1 MNDYVYTPF
10 PLSDERVIEEV
21 LKSLEIHI
29 KGQTPQTFDT
39 EKCVE
44 FALSRI
50 SAVWKSVREI
60 GRSESLN
67 LAQQED
73 LFRLIQRVEDPVRE
87 QARRKALDY
96 LKTLKSAQVERVTT
110 EALVVAALRERGRL
124 FRLDWRKYFVK
135 VSILLSNK
143 KIMTF
148 NVRIRDFRENKVSQV
163 VEQALNVA
171 AQLEG
176 ADVSIE
182 VGTNYYLQ
190 NPMLWKN

>member
-21 LKSLEIHI
+21 LKSLEIYI
-29 KGQTPQTFDT
+29 KGHTPQTFDT
-39 EKCVE
+39 EQCVE

-50 SAVWKSVREI
+50 PAVWKSVREI

-190 NPMLWKN
+190 NPMLWKI